1 MAPGRISNF
10 PLGHVG
16 CGRVFRRRFII
27 LKAKQIDRT
36 VFVPTVSLFVLMSAA
51 LLLGGHSLQHWLA
64 SLMTGITTN
73 MGWLFFGVYLLNFAF
88 FVYLASSHFGNIRLG
103 KATDKPKY
111 NNFQWGSMV
120 FATAIDAS
128 ILMLSMVDPLRA
140 VAHPAFN
147 VKPFSHAAYFDASMF
162 GQFDWGPMAWMMF
175 ASATI
180 AIGYAMYNKHRQVQR
195 LSEAITLL
203 DGQQGYK
210 KVLRTFVDFLV
221 VVGIMGGIGSSVG
234 LEIPILATVVHSFT
248 GVPDNFMLKLAL
260 FAILFVLFAVTVFAG
275 LEGGI
280 DRLSAA
286 HIWTAVGFLV
296 FVLLLGPT
304 KLLGQLELG
313 NLGHL
318 ITRFIP
324 LSTGLVGKGAV
335 TTNANTIFYWGWWLS
350 YMPFTGLFI
359 ARISKGRT
367 IRQIIVGMLLFGAL
381 GCMSFY
387 AILGGYSL
395 YLQHSG
401 IVNLVQILNT
411 QGQAAVIARVLST
424 LPFKVAVLI
433 FYALSCF
440 IFLATTISSSA
451 FIVSS
456 LTSLKLKAGQ
466 DPSRFNRMIWV
477 GVFILFSMGIVVVGG
492 FKTVQTICTL
502 AGLPLIFVCVLLLGS
517 IVQMVRADQ
526 TVYATKRTRAGLEHD
541 AEVQVQQLRKKQQR
555 KAQHS
560 GLAPVRY

>member
-1 MAPGRISNF
+1 MSV
-10 PLGHVG
+10 VG
-16 CGRVFRRRFII
+16 MFSGRRFII
-27 LKAKQIDRT
+27 LKAKKIDRT
-36 VFVPTVSLFVLMSAA
+36 VFIPTVILFMLMSLV

-64 SLMTGITTN
+64 ALMDGITAN

-88 FVYLASSHFGNIRLG
+88 FVYLACSHFGRIRLG
-103 KATDKPKY
+103 KATDKPRF

-147 VKPFSHAAYFDASMF
+147 LKPFSNAAYLNATMI

-175 ASATI
+175 SAGTI
-180 AIGYAMYNKHRQVQR
+180 AIAYAMYNKHRKVQR

-203 DGQQGYK
+203 DGQQRYK
-210 KVLRTFVDFLV
+210 KILRTFVDFLV

-234 LEIPILATVVHSFT
+234 LEIPILSTVIHSFT
-248 GVPDNFMLKLAL
+248 GIPDNFGLKLAL

-286 HIWTAVGFLV
+286 HIWTAIGFLIFV
-296 FVLLLGPT
+296 FIVGHTGFLSR
-304 KLLGQLELG
+304 LELG
-313 NLGHL
+313 NLGNL
-318 ITRFIP
+318 VTRYLP
-324 LSTGLVGKGAV
+324 LSTGTVGKGAM

-359 ARISKGRT
+359 AKISKGRT
-367 IRQIIVGMLLFGAL
+367 IRQVIVGMIIFGAL

-387 AILGGYSL
+387 AVLGGYSL
-395 YLQHSG
+395 FLQHSG
-401 IVNLVQILNT
+401 AVNLVHILNT
-411 QGQAAVIARVLST
+411 QGQAAVIAKVIST
-424 LPFKVAVLI
+424 LPFKVVVLI
-433 FYALSCF
+433 FYSLSCF

-456 LTSLKLKAGQ
+456 LTSLKLKVGEE
-466 DPSRFNRMIWV
+466 PSRFNRMIWV
-477 GVFILFSMGIVVVGG
+477 GVFIIFSMGIVVVGG

-502 AGLPLIFVCVLLLGS
+502 AGLPLIFVCVLLIGS
-517 IVQMVRADQ
+517 IVQMVRQDQ
-526 TVYATKRTRAGLEHD
+526 TVYATRRTRASLERD
-541 AEVQVQQLRKKQQR
+541 AEVQVKQLRRTKQKRQTGR
-555 KAQHS
+555 
-560 GLAPVRY
+560 GRLAPPIRY